1 MKRFARYILLITGI
15 LLLSVM
21 TGCGKEETPE
31 KKPAKPKPTEAVD
44 KTEKVL
50 AVVNYID
57 LENMNLSFKNVES
70 GADEFYTYTNGT
82 EFFSRNDV
90 AMAAAQIQTG
100 DVIDLYYKSTS
111 LVITKIQISK
121 NKDVWDN
128 LNVTSFNVD
137 ENTGSM
143 KIGKTMY
150 FYTEAIGVY
159 SEGEEIDIM
168 ELNNSMDHLIIRGYK
183 NQVVSIIVDKGH
195 GYVSLSGDTLF
206 IGGLISIGGILARKI
221 EPEML
226 LPVTEGEYLLQ
237 VNNGDYKAEKQIKV
251 ERGRETIVDFSD
263 VPANVTETGNV
274 KFVIDVEEAELTID
288 GIAYNYS
295 KILTLKTGTHEVLVK
310 ASGYKDYK
318 TDIEVKA
325 EYQVVNIAMKKG
337 ENETSTGKQEETTKA
352 EKPTAVEGETYVSQK
367 NNVSVIRPKGGLV
380 YFDGTYKGV
389 APVKFDMIT
398 GTHVISILSDN
409 KINSYTVNLVEGAD
423 DVTYDFT
430 DK

>member
-1 MKRFARYILLITGI
+1 MESINVIFVGKDYNIVNGGPPYVNFRKR
-15 LLLSVM
+15 
-21 TGCGKEETPE
+21 
-31 KKPAKPKPTEAVD
+31 
-44 KTEKVL
+44 
-50 AVVNYID
+50 
-57 LENMNLSFKNVES
+57 
-70 GADEFYTYTNGT
+70 
-82 EFFSRNDV
+82 
-90 AMAAAQIQTG
+90 QIQTG

-318 TDIEVKA
+318 TEIEVTA
-325 EYQVVNIAMKKG
+325 CLLY
-337 ENETSTGKQEETTKA
+337 TSPSPRDRTRSRMPSSA
-352 EKPTAVEGETYVSQK
+352 
-367 NNVSVIRPKGGLV
+367 
-380 YFDGTYKGV
+380 
-389 APVKFDMIT
+389 
-398 GTHVISILSDN
+398 
-409 KINSYTVNLVEGAD
+409 
-423 DVTYDFT
+423 
-430 DK
+430 